1 MYNIVALT
9 KDLLFFDKWLVEVIG
24 GGTTGGERIKL
35 GYSKHKEDEQ
45 EYGINDIDFGK
56 DKERELS

>member
-9 KDLLFFDKWLVEVIG
+9 KDLLFFDKWLVVVIG
-24 GGTTGGERIKL
+24 GGTTGGELRIKL

-45 EYGINDIDFGK
+45 E
-56 DKERELS
+56 